1 MSFYLT
7 GLLVLLPIFIILGV
21 SFNLLLGYGGMLSV
35 SQAGFFGVGAYA
47 TALLTKEHGLEF
59 VPAVVIGAALAA
71 VCSIPVGWAAG
82 RLADEFLFIATIAL
96 QTLIVELLNNLR
108 VTGRSYGLPGIP
120 RPVIFGYEFGTP
132 TSLAV
137 LSWVV
142 CTVLVLIG
150 YRSVRSPFGRVLEAL
165 REDVPAARSLGKRAL
180 RTKVSVFAF
189 SAAMAAVA
197 GGLFAVYLRFISPA
211 EFTIDRSVQ
220 MLSIAI
226 IGGLGVYWG
235 PYIGAL
241 FVVTLPQMLTF
252 FDIPTSVAG
261 PVNGIIYSLAVL
273 LILMFRPQGLLGT
286 SASGFMRRQVALD
299 SSGSGPSVGLSESH
313 DAATTA
319 TVADVRE
326 PAGSERTLQVLEE
339 LRDRSG
345 RSVEEVRTLRCDHLT
360 KRFGGLTAVDDV
372 TLEILPGRIT
382 GLVGPNGAGKTTVFN
397 LLSGALTPDAGQV
410 TFGSTDIT
418 GLSLEQRANLGVV
431 RSFQEVRLF
440 GGMNVIDNVRVG
452 ITTPRDESLFAQ
464 YRPSSFR
471 PSIEHDRERTAIEL
485 LEYLGLE
492 DQLEVIADDLSYAEQ
507 KLLMIGRLLATGADC
522 YLLDEP
528 MSGLDPSARE
538 RVSALLTD
546 MVASGATICLV
557 EHSMQVI
564 RSVCSWVAFLDEG
577 KLLTEGEPDA
587 LMADRTLASIY
598 FGH

>member
-21 SFNLLLGYGGMLSV
+21 SFNLLLGYGGLLSV
-35 SQAGFFGVGAYA
+35 SHAGFFGVGAYA

-120 RPVIFGYEFGTP
+120 RPVIFGYEFETAM
-132 TSLAV
+132 SLAV
-137 LSWVV
+137 LSWAV

-197 GGLFAVYLRFISPA
+197 GGLFAVYLRFISPV

-220 MLSIAI
+220 ILSIAI

-235 PYIGAL
+235 PYVGAL
-241 FVVTLPQMLTF
+241 FVVTLPQVLTF
-252 FDIPTSVAG
+252 FDISPSVAG
-261 PVNGIIYSLAVL
+261 PVNGIIYSLVVL

-286 SASGFMRRQVALD
+286 SASGFMRRQVPLD
-299 SSGSGPSVGLSESH
+299 SSASPSVGLSDSH
-313 DAATTA
+313 ETSPSA
-319 TVADVRE
+319 TVPDIVE
-326 PAGSERTLQVLEE
+326 PAGSQRTLQVLKE

-345 RSVEEVRTLRCDHLT
+345 RSVDEVRTLRCDHLT

-372 TLEILPGRIT
+372 SLEILPGRIT

-410 TFGSTDIT
+410 TFGGTDIT

-471 PSIEHDRERTAIEL
+471 PSIEHGREQTAIEL

-577 KLLTEGEPDA
+577 KLLTEGEPDE
-587 LMADRTLASIY
+587 LMADRTLATIY